1 MIVEIKIDFTDKD
14 LNEVQKAG
22 SKMEYSKERA
32 EYLQGKGFV
41 KIIEEKEEPVIEK
54 ETKIKTKKNVVK

>member
-1 MIVEIKIDFTDKD
+1 
-14 LNEVQKAG
+14 
-22 SKMEYSKERA
+22 MEYSKERA

-54 ETKIKTKKNVVK
+54 KTKIKTKKNVIE